1 MTVKE
6 LEQALGMSRANI
18 RFYEKEGLLS
28 PLRLENGYRDYTP
41 DDLETLRKIK
51 LLRQLQVPVE
61 DIRALQQGGKE
72 LTALLAAQEED
83 LRRRASDLEAART
96 LCRRMEADQVSYG
109 IWTRSGIWRRWRG
122 WSGAAPGSRAW
133 RPMPC
138 PRSAIPGGGFLP
150 VAWTS
155 DCAACC

>member
-96 LCRRMEADQVSYG
+96 LCRRMEADQVSYRDLDAVRYLEEMEELMFSYHLKTES
-109 IWTRSGIWRRWRG
+109 ILIISQI
-122 WSGAAPGSRAW
+122 
-133 RPMPC
+133 
-138 PRSAIPGGGFLP
+138 I
-150 VAWTS
+150 
-155 DCAACC
+155 

>member
-96 LCRRMEADQVSYG
+96 LCRRMEADQVSYRDLEG
-109 IWTRSGIWRRWRG
+109 GPVSGGDGAVGAGRRPVPERG
-122 WSGAAPGSRAW
+122 GRCPAHGQPSLAAVF
-133 RPMPC
+133 C
-138 PRSAIPGGGFLP
+138 P
-150 VAWTS
+150 
-155 DCAACC
+155 

>member
-51 LLRQLQVPVE
+51 LLRQLQVSVE

-83 LRRRASDLEAART
+83 LGGGRR
-96 LCRRMEADQVSYG
+96 
-109 IWTRSGIWRRWRG
+109 IWRP
-122 WSGAAPGSRAW
+122 PGR
-133 RPMPC
+133 
-138 PRSAIPGGGFLP
+138 
-150 VAWTS
+150 
-155 DCAACC
+155 CAAGWRRTR

>member
-96 LCRRMEADQVSYG
+96 CAAG
-109 IWTRSGIWRRWRG
+109 WRRTR
-122 WSGAAPGSRAW
+122 
-133 RPMPC
+133 
-138 PRSAIPGGGFLP
+138 
-150 VAWTS
+150 
-155 DCAACC
+155 

>member
-51 LLRQLQVPVE
+51 LLRQLQVSVE

-96 LCRRMEADQVSYG
+96 LCRRMEADQVSYRDLDAVRYLEEMERLG
-109 IWTRSGIWRRWRG
+109 RRPVPERG
-122 WSGAAPGSRAW
+122 GRCPAHGQPSLAAVF
-133 RPMPC
+133 C
-138 PRSAIPGGGFLP
+138 P
-150 VAWTS
+150 
-155 DCAACC
+155 

>member
-51 LLRQLQVPVE
+51 LLRQLQVSVE

-96 LCRRMEADQVSYG
+96 LCRRMEADQVSY
-109 IWTRSGIWRRWRG
+109 RDLDAVRRRPVPERG
-122 WSGAAPGSRAW
+122 GRCPAHGQPSLAAVF
-133 RPMPC
+133 C
-138 PRSAIPGGGFLP
+138 P
-150 VAWTS
+150 
-155 DCAACC
+155 